1 MMRTGAGG
9 YTLIE
14 LLVSVAIIGLLAT
27 VVLPMTE
34 LAVQR
39 NKERDLHQA
48 LREIRAGLDAY
59 KQAVDEGRVVQSVVK
74 SGYPAT
80 LKVLVDGEPDAG
92 SPDGKSRIYF
102 LRRIPRD
109 PMNADPDMPDEA
121 TWGKRSYESPADAPA
136 EGEDVFDVY
145 STSAG
150 TGLNG
155 VPYRNW

>member
-1 MMRTGAGG
+1 MRPNARG

-14 LLVSVAIIGLLAT
+14 LLVSVAIVGLLAT

-39 NKERDLHQA
+39 NKERELRQA
-48 LREIRAGLDAY
+48 LLEIRTGLDAY
-59 KQAVDEGRVVQSVVK
+59 KRAIDEGRVVHSVIK

-92 SPDGKSRIYF
+92 SPDGKGRVYF

-109 PMNADPDMPDEA
+109 PMNGDPDRPDEA
-121 TWGKRSYESPADAPA
+121 TWGKRSYESPANAPA

-145 STSAG
+145 SMSPG
-150 TGLNG
+150 VGLNG